1 MIDFGYGLTPSATLK
16 IEDVH
21 NPRFEKLYALEPD
34 VVKCIA
40 CGSCAASCTAGCFT
54 EMNLRRVILSLQRG
68 REKET
73 LPMLRRCMLCG
84 KCLLVCPRGINT
96 RHLILSVGKV
106 YGLDE
111 PAKEEEA
118 R

>member
-21 NPRFEKLYALEPD
+21 NPRFEALYEREPD

-40 CGSCAASCTAGCFT
+40 CGSCAASCSAGCFT

-73 LPMLRRCMLCG
+73 LPMLRHCMLCG

-96 RHLILSVGKV
+96 RHLILSIGKV

-111 PAKEEEA
+111 TKEDA

>member
-1 MIDFGYGLTPSATLK
+1 MIDFGYGLTPSSTLK
-16 IEDVH
+16 IENVR
-21 NPRFEKLYALEPD
+21 NPRFEALHAIEPD
-34 VVKCIA
+34 VAKCIA
-40 CGSCAASCTAGCFT
+40 CGSCAASCSAGCFT
-54 EMNLRRVILSLQRG
+54 DMNLRRVILSLQRG

-84 KCLLVCPRGINT
+84 KCQLVCPRGINT

-106 YGLDE
+106 YGLDDE
-111 PAKEEEA
+111 KKEDA